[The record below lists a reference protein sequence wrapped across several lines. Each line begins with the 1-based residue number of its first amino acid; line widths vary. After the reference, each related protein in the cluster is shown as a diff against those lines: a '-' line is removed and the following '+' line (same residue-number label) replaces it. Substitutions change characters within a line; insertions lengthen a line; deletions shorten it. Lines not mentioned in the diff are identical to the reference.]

1 MFDGAQGNHDLFAR
15 LYRVLP
21 AFARENKT
29 ESVDRNGIA
38 EFGAGASQPEFIVH
52 GRFSRIERRVES
64 DSHPVEILHIVGIV
78 AEREILVIVIIRF
91 PVGSLRFVKINL
103 FQNDRATLRSLNLEI
118 VRPGRLTVFIQHE
131 IPGGMQE
138 LADSAHIGHF
148 ADNHAVISVF
158 GVDPGFTLRIRF
170 GSIRIS
176 DLRIAH
182 SHLEPRLVE
191 RCQLSGQ
198 INGDQHLPVAME
210 QFAVFHILEAAA
222 QQKGRRQRHQII

>member
-103 FQNDRATLRSLNLEI
+103 FQNDRAT
-118 VRPGRLTVFIQHE
+118 P
-131 IPGGMQE
+131 
-138 LADSAHIGHF
+138 
-148 ADNHAVISVF
+148 
-158 GVDPGFTLRIRF
+158 
-170 GSIRIS
+170 
-176 DLRIAH
+176 
-182 SHLEPRLVE
+182 
-191 RCQLSGQ
+191 
-198 INGDQHLPVAME
+198 
-210 QFAVFHILEAAA
+210 
-222 QQKGRRQRHQII
+222 